1 MNGQAFLFYNYMK
14 IDISQKV
21 AEIEV
26 SYRPAISNK
35 PIITSSLD
43 AYNVIKEFIPAST
56 IALQEQFV
64 CMYLNRANRVIGVYN
79 LSMGGITGTVA
90 DTRLV
95 LGIALKVAA
104 TGIILAHNH
113 PSGNLK
119 PSSAD
124 EALTEKIKTAASFM
138 DILVSDHLIL
148 SANGEY
154 YSFADEG
161 LL

>member
-1 MNGQAFLFYNYMK
+1 MTSNK
-14 IDISQKV
+14 IPMA

-43 AYNVIKEFIPAST
+43 AYSVLKEFISQNT
-56 IALQEQFV
+56 ISLQEHFIV
-64 CMYLNRANRVIGVYN
+64 MYLNRANRVLGVYK
-79 LSMGGITGTVA
+79 LSNGGITGTVA
-90 DTRLV
+90 DPRLI
-95 LGIALKVAA
+95 LGIALKIAA

-119 PSSAD
+119 PSNAD
-124 EALTEKIKTAASFM
+124 VELTKKIKTASSFM

-148 SANGEY
+148 SANNEF

-161 LL
+161 LI